1 MSRLK
6 KTVRKPSSGS
16 GGPGPVGIGNNA
28 PSGVSLRLT
37 PELSKKLEVY
47 CSKTGAS
54 KNSAI
59 SIAIADFLAN
69 R

>member
-1 MSRLK
+1 MARIK
-6 KTVRKPSSGS
+6 KPVKRSSSGS
-16 GGPGPVGIGNNA
+16 PPFLDIDV

-37 PELSKKLEVY
+37 PELSKKLEAY

-59 SIAIADFLAN
+59 SIAIADFLAD